1 MTASPRTAKTIE
13 YTKAV
18 RALRAH
24 SDPEKLRSIVAASS
38 TSMTM
43 SFSVLPPFVRRL
55 AREFYQLSLADVRKL
70 MPVGRARRAFSSLRH
85 RQFTII
91 RVNSRPL

>member
-13 YTKAV
+13 YTKAA

-24 SDPEKLRSIVAASS
+24 ADPEKAKVYRCCFKHVDDDVFL
-38 TSMTM
+38 T
-43 SFSVLPPFVRRL
+43 LRRL

-70 MPVGRARRAFSSLRH
+70 MWSAVHEKRSLACA
-85 RQFTII
+85 ID
-91 RVNSRPL
+91 NSRSFA